1 MNIGK
6 FIDEYTKTP
15 STQIKDGLI
24 TKHVVATYVPYE
36 TKMAEAKEI
45 VETTCY
51 KKVDGKQVFWM
62 DTPTRYVLLMK
73 EVISLYTDLEWD
85 QTNFLIQFNLMEQY
99 GLIDKIVKA
108 IGPDYPRFQ
117 TVLNMTIE
125 DMLTNERSLLARLD
139 SLKESVLVMLDEV
152 GESMEKMQK
161 ELPNEGK

>member
-1 MNIGK
+1 
-6 FIDEYTKTP
+6 
-15 STQIKDGLI
+15 
-24 TKHVVATYVPYE
+24 
-36 TKMAEAKEI
+36 
-45 VETTCY
+45 
-51 KKVDGKQVFWM
+51 
-62 DTPTRYVLLMK
+62 
-73 EVISLYTDLEWD
+73 
-85 QTNFLIQFNLMEQY
+85 MEQY

-108 IGPDYPRFQ
+108 IGPDYSRFQ